1 MNLGNSKMKLENLKL
16 KSQPKGTMAKWKS
29 AKLIEH
35 KTMTKVTQNMY
46 RNRRSGTSSSFL
58 NLNIVLKDENHYHSA
73 QLLIHMYIRNKKL
86 FYLSLHLFLS
96 FVCAFRV
103 ILSEIHLIYHIS

>member
-35 KTMTKVTQNMY
+35 KTMTKVTQTCTETD
-46 RNRRSGTSSSFL
+46 RVAL
-58 NLNIVLKDENHYHSA
+58 PP
-73 QLLIHMYIRNKKL
+73 
-86 FYLSLHLFLS
+86 
-96 FVCAFRV
+96 AF
-103 ILSEIHLIYHIS
+103 